1 MLERFL
7 EDDVVVSVH
16 LLTLL
21 FDRSGLTLH
30 HLAELTRIPEP
41 RLRKELNTLNQ
52 ELQPKACI
60 QINDAVVSLSLTSP
74 GQLFELKKQL
84 YQKSEVLQV
93 MAYLLNHRGRSV
105 TTFVRSTTFLSRLFT
120 GCSGNA
126 KIFCRRLA

>member
-105 TTFVRSTTFLSRLFT
+105 TCLLYTSPSPRDM
-120 GCSGNA
+120 
-126 KIFCRRLA
+126 